1 MLKRYSTKEETAV
14 WSDDSKYGA
23 WLIVELAVLQA
34 RVIMGKIP
42 KGIYERIVAQ
52 AKFTVE
58 RIEELDKKMKH
69 DLLAF
74 VMTVQEYLDG
84 DLKKY
89 FHEDITSYDTEEPA
103 MALLIRQAM
112 KIIFEELRALEI
124 AVAEKALRYQYLIK
138 IQRTHGQHAVPSTLG
153 LENLWWYDALHRQ
166 EKFLKAADREIRHT
180 KISGAVGT
188 FEGNLSPELEQEAL
202 NILKLKPAPISMQI
216 ILRDRH
222 AHVINALAVLA
233 GVVENIALNIRLM
246 GQTEIRELQ
255 EPFGKDQKGSSI
267 MPHKKNTI
275 LSENLSGLARLLRS
289 YATAAL
295 ENIPTWSGRD
305 ISHSSV
311 ERVIFPDAFNLAHFM
326 LRRTRGLIE
335 GLVVNEKQIER
346 NLNLTRGTI
355 FSPDVKKMFLDHG
368 YDPEAAYRIAQQ
380 GAFEASENDRN
391 YLDVLC
397 EREDVARDLVEP
409 LRELFDFK
417 KKVRYVDE
425 VFNRFAKNP
434 NMIRAKKNSRRK
446 VKNKL

>member
-1 MLKRYSTKEETAV
+1 MLKRYSTKEEAAV

-23 WLIVELAVLQA
+23 WLMVELAVLRA
-34 RVIMGKIP
+34 RVILGEISSS
-42 KGIYERIVAQ
+42 ICARISAQ

-58 RIEELDKKMKH
+58 RIEELDKKLKH
-69 DLLAF
+69 DLIAF

-103 MALLIRQAM
+103 MALLIRRAM
-112 KIIFEELRALEI
+112 VIISEELTALEI
-124 AVAEKALRYQYLIK
+124 AVAEKALKYQYLVK

-153 LENLWWYDALHRQ
+153 LEFLWWLDALHRQ
-166 EKFLKAADREIRHT
+166 REPLGAAYQEIGYT

-188 FEGNLSPELEQEAL
+188 YEGNLSPELEREAL
-202 NILKLKPAPISMQI
+202 KILELDPAPISMQI

-222 AHVINALAVLA
+222 AYVINALAVLGA
-233 GVVENIALNIRLM
+233 VVENIALNIELM

-255 EPFGKDQKGSSI
+255 EPFSKDQKGSSI

-275 LSENLSGLARLLRS
+275 LSENLRGLSRLLRS
-289 YATAAL
+289 YVTAAL

-311 ERVIFPDAFNLAHFM
+311 ERVIFPDAFNLIHFM
-326 LRRTRGLIE
+326 LRRTRGLVE
-335 GLVVNEKQIER
+335 GLVVNEGQIER

-355 FSPDVKKMFLDHG
+355 FSPDVKKILLDQG

-380 GAFEASENDRN
+380 GAFTAIESGRN
-391 YLDVLC
+391 YFDVLC
-397 EREDVARDLVEP
+397 EREDISRDLVEP
-409 LRELFDFK
+409 LRELFDFR

-425 VFNRFAKNP
+425 VFNRFTKNP
-434 NMIRAKKNSRRK
+434 HMIRAKERLA
-446 VKNKL
+446 V